1 MNRLYL
7 SQPFTA
13 CYENDLDAF
22 IPELWAD
29 EGLHML
35 EDNLVMANMVHRD
48 FENQIAKF
56 GDVVNTRRPGEF
68 KIRRKKDGTTLVQQD
83 AMATNVQVPLDQWFY
98 SSLRDPR
105 RGGQQVLPGVEHR
118 STSSRR

>member
-1 MNRLYL
+1 
-7 SQPFTA
+7 
-13 CYENDLDAF
+13 
-22 IPELWAD
+22 
-29 EGLHML
+29 ML
-35 EDNLVMANMVHRD
+35 EGNLVMANMVHRD
-48 FENQIAKF
+48 FEDQIAKF

-83 AMATNVQVPLDQWFY
+83 AVATNVQVPLDQWFY